1 MVERNKHEIDKKVK
15 NKLNSELGLYIHIP
29 FCVKKC
35 DYCDFLSAPATN
47 EIREQYVKALLN
59 EIESYQELAKCYVVA
74 TIFIGGGTPS
84 SLEVGQIKR
93 IMNKIHQVLCL
104 KNGAEITIEVNPG
117 TVNIEKLMEYQEA
130 GINRISFGLQSAN
143 DTELKLLGR
152 LHNYMQFEEN
162 YKLARNLGFPNINVD
177 LMSALPGQTLSSW
190 EETLNKVL
198 TLKPDHISAYSLI
211 IEEGTKF
218 YERYQEAAIGY
229 KELPDEET
237 DRQMYHRTKEL
248 LEDFGYYRY
257 EISNYAK
264 PGYECSHNKSY
275 WVGTPYLGLGLGA
288 SSLLNERRFT
298 KLDELQEYMK
308 VCQTPSDSVQAGMTE
323 VGPTKLIAEYEAL
336 TLSQRMEEFMY
347 LGLRLCEGVKKSDFL
362 LRFSVEMKDVYGEVI
377 EQLKNKSVLIE
388 EGDIIRLSEYG
399 IDVSNSILY
408 LFLNDD

>member
-1 MVERNKHEIDKKVK
+1 MIERKNHEIDRELK
-15 NKLNSELGLYIHIP
+15 NEFYNELGLYIHIP

-35 DYCDFLSAPATN
+35 DYCDFLSAPATK
-47 EIREQYVKALLN
+47 EVREQYVKALLN
-59 EIESYQELAKCYVVA
+59 EIESYQELAKSYMVA

-84 SLEVGQIKR
+84 SLEVGLIKQ
-93 IMNKIHQVLCL
+93 IMNKIHQIFSL
-104 KNGAEITIEVNPG
+104 KKGAEITIEINPG
-117 TVNIEKLMEYQEA
+117 TINKEKLMEYQEA

-162 YKLARNLGFPNINVD
+162 YKLARKLGFANINVD
-177 LMSALPGQTLSSW
+177 LMSALPGQTLSTW

-198 TLKPDHISAYSLI
+198 SLKPDHISAYSLI

-218 YERYQEAAIGY
+218 HERYQETAIGY

-237 DRQMYHRTKEL
+237 DRQMYHRTKEI
-248 LEDFGYYRY
+248 LEEFGYYRY

-275 WVGTPYLGLGLGA
+275 WIGTPYLGLGLGA
-288 SSLLNERRFT
+288 SSLLNGRRFT
-298 KLDELQEYMK
+298 KLNELQEYIK
-308 VCQTPSDSVQAGMTE
+308 VCQIPLNSLQDGITDIEPM
-323 VGPTKLIAEYEAL
+323 KLIAEYEAL

-347 LGLRLCEGVKKSDFL
+347 LGLRLCEGVKKSEFL
-362 LRFSVEMKDVYGEVI
+362 RRFSVDMMDIYGEVM
-377 EQLKNKSVLIE
+377 EELKKKAVLME
-388 EGDIIRLSEYG
+388 DGDIVRLSEYG

-408 LFLNDD
+408 LFLKDD

>member
-1 MVERNKHEIDKKVK
+1 MVERNRLKIDKELK
-15 NKLNSELGLYIHIP
+15 NELNNELGLYIHIP

-47 EIREQYVKALLN
+47 EIREQYVKALLK
-59 EIESYQELAKCYVVA
+59 EIDSYKELAKNYVVA

-93 IMNKIHQVLCL
+93 IMCKINQVFCL

-117 TVNIEKLMEYQEA
+117 TANKEKLMEYQEA

-162 YKLARNLGFPNINVD
+162 YKLARNLGFSNINVD
-177 LMSALPGQTLSSW
+177 LMSALPGQTLNSW

-198 TLKPDHISAYSLI
+198 ALKPDHISAYSLI

-218 YERYQEAAIGY
+218 YERYQEAATGY
-229 KELPDEET
+229 KELPEEET
-237 DRQMYHRTKEL
+237 DRQMYHRTKEI
-248 LEDFGYYRY
+248 LEEFGYYRY

-275 WVGTPYLGLGLGA
+275 WIGTPYLGLGLGA
-288 SSLLNERRFT
+288 SSLLNERRFA
-298 KLDELQEYMK
+298 KLDDLQEYLK
-308 VCQTPSDSVQAGMTE
+308 VCQTPSDSAQDGRTE
-323 VGPTKLIAEYEAL
+323 VGPTRLIAEYEAL

-362 LRFSVEMKDVYGEVI
+362 RRFSVEMKDVYGEVI

-399 IDVSNSILY
+399 IDISNSILY